1 MTRHL
6 LVTND
11 FPPKV
16 GGIQNYLWELWRRL
30 PPDDVV
36 VHTTPYEGSEA
47 FDAEQPFTVVRSTE
61 PWLLP
66 GPHLVRRVRRLAQRH
81 EVDLVVIDPAL
92 PAGLIGPSLDLPYAV
107 VVHGAEVAI
116 PGRLPGLKPLLRRVL
131 GSATGVIA
139 AGGYPALES
148 ERALRGRANRRAE
161 PPHTGEAVARAAR
174 ERSEQERETLPL
186 DANRSHLREWPL
198 NRNLAA
204 FVIPPGV
211 DTGRFRP
218 MDDGDRGRWR
228 DRLGLRPD
236 SPTVV
241 SVSRLVPRKGM
252 DTLVR
257 AAAILAAE
265 GRDLQVVIAGD
276 GRDRGRLGRLADRAG
291 APVRFLGRLG
301 DDEITSLVGCADV
314 FAMLCRT
321 RWRGLEQ
328 EGFGIVFL
336 EAAAAGV
343 PQVAGRS
350 GGAHEAVS
358 DGETGIVLDP
368 ATPKAA
374 AEAIG
379 TLLDDGRLRSR
390 MGAAARHRAVTAF
403 SYDLL
408 ADQLRLALDEMS
420 PR

>member
-36 VHTTPYEGSEA
+36 VHTTPYRGSA
-47 FDAEQPFTVVRSTE
+47 TFDAQQPFTVIRSRE

-66 GPHLVRRVRRLAQRH
+66 GPHLVRRVNRLAKRH
-81 EVDLVVIDPAL
+81 DADLVVIDPAL
-92 PAGLIGPSLDLPYAV
+92 PAGLVGPRLDLPYAV

-116 PGRLPGLKPLLRRVL
+116 PGRLPGVRRLLRDVL
-131 GSATGVIA
+131 DSAAGVIA
-139 AGGYPALES
+139 AGGYPALEC
-148 ERALRGRANRRAE
+148 ERALGR
-161 PPHTGEAVARAAR
+161 H
-174 ERSEQERETLPL
+174 LP
-186 DANRSHLREWPL
+186 
-198 NRNLAA
+198 A

-211 DTGRFRP
+211 DIERFRP
-218 MDDGDRGRWR
+218 ASRHERGLLRT
-228 DRLGLRPD
+228 RLGLRPEA
-236 SPTVV
+236 PTVV

-252 DTLVR
+252 DTLVQ
-257 AAAILAAE
+257 AAALLAAR

-276 GRDRGRLGRLADRAG
+276 GRDRGRLRSLAARTG
-291 APVRFLGRLG
+291 APVRLVGRLG
-301 DDEITSLVGCADV
+301 DDDVAALLGCADV

-328 EGFGIVFL
+328 EGFGIVYL

-350 GGAHEAVS
+350 GGAHEAVA
-358 DGETGIVLDP
+358 DGETGLVLNP
-368 ATPKAA
+368 ATPGAA

-379 TLLDDGRLRSR
+379 ALLDDGERRAA
-390 MGAAARHRAVTAF
+390 MGAAARQRAATSF

-408 ADQLRLALDEMS
+408 ADRLRRAIEEMS
-420 PR
+420 AP

>member
-36 VHTTPYEGSEA
+36 VHTTPYRGSA
-47 FDAEQPFTVVRSTE
+47 TFDAQQPFTVIRSRE

-66 GPHLVRRVRRLAQRH
+66 GPHLVRRVNRLAKRH
-81 EVDLVVIDPAL
+81 DADLVVIDPAL
-92 PAGLIGPSLDLPYAV
+92 PAGLVGPRLDLPYAV

-116 PGRLPGLKPLLRRVL
+116 PGRLPGVRRLLRNVL
-131 GSATGVIA
+131 DSAAGVIA
-139 AGGYPALES
+139 AGGYPALEC
-148 ERALRGRANRRAE
+148 ERALGR
-161 PPHTGEAVARAAR
+161 H
-174 ERSEQERETLPL
+174 LP
-186 DANRSHLREWPL
+186 
-198 NRNLAA
+198 A

-211 DTGRFRP
+211 DIERFRP
-218 MDDGDRGRWR
+218 ASRHERTLQR
-228 DRLGLRPD
+228 SRLGLQPEA
-236 SPTVV
+236 PTVV

-257 AAAILAAE
+257 AAALLAAR
-265 GRDLQVVIAGD
+265 GHDLQVVIVGD
-276 GRDRGRLGRLADRAG
+276 GRDRARLARLAARTG
-291 APVRFLGRLG
+291 APVRLLGRLG
-301 DDEITSLVGCADV
+301 DDDVAALLGCADV

-328 EGFGIVFL
+328 EGFGIVYL

-343 PQVAGRS
+343 PQIAGRS
-350 GGAHEAVS
+350 GGAHEAVA

-368 ATPKAA
+368 ATPGAA
-374 AEAIG
+374 AEAIAD
-379 TLLDDGRLRSR
+379 LLDDGERRTE
-390 MGAAARHRAVTAF
+390 MGAAARQRAATAF

-408 ADQLRLALDEMS
+408 ADRLRRAIEEMS
-420 PR
+420 APRRNPRRRC

>member
-30 PPDDVV
+30 PPDEVM
-36 VHTTPYEGSEA
+36 VHTTPHKDSAA
-47 FDAEQPFTVVRSTE
+47 FDAAQPFPVIRSRE

-66 GPHLVRRVRRLAQRH
+66 GPHLVRRVNRLAERH
-81 EVDLVVIDPAL
+81 GAQLVVIDPAL
-92 PAGLIGPSLDLPYAV
+92 PAGLVGRSLDLPYAV

-116 PGRLPGLKPLLRRVL
+116 PGRLPGTRQLLRRVL
-131 GSATGVIA
+131 EGASGVIA
-139 AGGYPALES
+139 AGNYPATEC
-148 ERALRGRANRRAE
+148 ERALGDS
-161 PPHTGEAVARAAR
+161 PQT
-174 ERSEQERETLPL
+174 
-186 DANRSHLREWPL
+186 
-198 NRNLAA
+198 

-218 MDDGDRGRWR
+218 IDESERAAVR

-236 SPTVV
+236 APTVV

-257 AAAILAAE
+257 AAGVLAE
-265 GRDLQVVIAGD
+265 THGDLQVVIAGD
-276 GRDRGRLGRLADRAG
+276 GRDQRRLSRLADRSTAPVTLLGRLADENIPA
-291 APVRFLGRLG
+291 LY
-301 DDEITSLVGCADV
+301 GCADV

-336 EAAAAGV
+336 EAAASGV
-343 PQVAGRS
+343 PQVAGSS

-358 DGETGIVLDP
+358 HRVTGIVLEE
-368 ATPKAA
+368 ATADSAA
-374 AEAIG
+374 RAIG
-379 TLLDDGRLRSR
+379 ALLDDGDRRR
-390 MGAAARHRAVTAF
+390 EMGAAARRRAASTFSYSALADRLHRAIEQMAQPLTV
-403 SYDLL
+403 
-408 ADQLRLALDEMS
+408 
-420 PR
+420 

>member
-36 VHTTPYEGSEA
+36 VHTTPYAGSAA

-61 PWLLP
+61 RWLLP

-92 PAGLIGPSLDLPYAV
+92 PAGLIGPRLGLPYGV

-116 PGRLPGLKPLLRRVL
+116 PGRLPVLRPLLRRVL
-131 GSATGVIA
+131 DSATGVIA

-148 ERALRGRANRRAE
+148 ERALGR
-161 PPHTGEAVARAAR
+161 H
-174 ERSEQERETLPL
+174 
-186 DANRSHLREWPL
+186 
-198 NRNLAA
+198 LAA
-204 FVIPPGV
+204 FMIPPGV
-211 DTGRFRP
+211 DTERFRP
-218 MDDGDRGRWR
+218 MDDPDRDRWR

-276 GRDRGRLGRLADRAG
+276 GRDRVQG
-291 APVRFLGRLG
+291 
-301 DDEITSLVGCADV
+301 
-314 FAMLCRT
+314 
-321 RWRGLEQ
+321 
-328 EGFGIVFL
+328 
-336 EAAAAGV
+336 
-343 PQVAGRS
+343 
-350 GGAHEAVS
+350 
-358 DGETGIVLDP
+358 
-368 ATPKAA
+368 
-374 AEAIG
+374 
-379 TLLDDGRLRSR
+379 
-390 MGAAARHRAVTAF
+390 
-403 SYDLL
+403 
-408 ADQLRLALDEMS
+408 
-420 PR
+420 

>member
-30 PPDDVV
+30 PPDEVM
-36 VHTTPYEGSEA
+36 VHTTPHKDSAA
-47 FDAEQPFTVVRSTE
+47 FDAAQPFSVIRSRE

-66 GPHLVRRVRRLAQRH
+66 GPHLVRRVNRLAERH
-81 EVDLVVIDPAL
+81 GAQLVVIDPAL
-92 PAGLIGPSLDLPYAV
+92 PAGLVGRSLDLPYAV

-116 PGRLPGLKPLLRRVL
+116 PGRLPGTRQLLRRVL
-131 GSATGVIA
+131 EGASGVIA
-139 AGGYPALES
+139 AGNYPATEC
-148 ERALRGRANRRAE
+148 ERALGDS
-161 PPHTGEAVARAAR
+161 PQT
-174 ERSEQERETLPL
+174 
-186 DANRSHLREWPL
+186 
-198 NRNLAA
+198 

-218 MDDGDRGRWR
+218 IDESERAAVR

-236 SPTVV
+236 APTVV

-257 AAAILAAE
+257 AAGVLAE
-265 GRDLQVVIAGD
+265 THPDLQVVIAGD
-276 GRDRGRLGRLADRAG
+276 GRDRRRLSRLADRSRAHVTLPGRLADENIPA
-291 APVRFLGRLG
+291 LY
-301 DDEITSLVGCADV
+301 GCADV

-336 EAAAAGV
+336 EAAASGV
-343 PQVAGRS
+343 PQVAGSS
-350 GGAHEAVS
+350 GGADEAVS
-358 DGETGIVLDP
+358 HGATGIVLEE
-368 ATPKAA
+368 ATADSAA
-374 AEAIG
+374 RAIG
-379 TLLDDGRLRSR
+379 ALLDDGDRRR
-390 MGAAARHRAVTAF
+390 EMGAAARHRAGSTF
-403 SYDLL
+403 SYSAL
-408 ADQLRLALDEMS
+408 ADRLHRAIEQMAQPLTV
-420 PR
+420 

>member
-36 VHTTPYEGSEA
+36 VHTTPHQGSA
-47 FDAEQPFTVVRSTE
+47 TFDAQQPFTVIRSRE

-66 GPHLVRRVRRLAQRH
+66 GPHLVRRVNRLAKSH
-81 EVDLVVIDPAL
+81 GADLVVIDPAL
-92 PAGLIGPSLDLPYAV
+92 PAGLVGPRLDLPYAV

-116 PGRLPGLKPLLRRVL
+116 PGRLPGVRRLLREVL
-131 GSATGVIA
+131 DSAAGVIA
-139 AGGYPALES
+139 AGGYPALEC
-148 ERALRGRANRRAE
+148 ERALGR
-161 PPHTGEAVARAAR
+161 H
-174 ERSEQERETLPL
+174 LP
-186 DANRSHLREWPL
+186 
-198 NRNLAA
+198 A

-211 DTGRFRP
+211 DIERFRP
-218 MDDGDRGRWR
+218 ASRHERTLLR
-228 DRLGLRPD
+228 SRLGLRPEA
-236 SPTVV
+236 PTVV

-257 AAAILAAE
+257 AAALLAAR
-265 GRDLQVVIAGD
+265 GRDLQVVIVGD
-276 GRDRGRLGRLADRAG
+276 GRDRGRLRRLAARTG
-291 APVRFLGRLG
+291 APVRLLGRLG
-301 DDEITSLVGCADV
+301 DDDVAALLGCADV

-328 EGFGIVFL
+328 EGFGIVYL

-350 GGAHEAVS
+350 GGAHEAVA
-358 DGETGIVLDP
+358 DGETGLVLDP
-368 ATPKAA
+368 ATPGAA

-379 TLLDDGRLRSR
+379 ALLDDGERRAA
-390 MGAAARHRAVTAF
+390 MGAAARQRAATSF

-408 ADQLRLALDEMS
+408 ADRLRRAIEEMS
-420 PR
+420 AP

>member
-30 PPDDVV
+30 PPEDVV
-36 VHTTPYEGSEA
+36 VHTTPYEGADA
-47 FDAEQPFTVVRSTE
+47 FDAAQPFTVTRSRE

-66 GPHLVRRVRRLAQRH
+66 GPHLVRRVRRLAQNH
-81 EVDLVVIDPAL
+81 AVDLVVIDPAL
-92 PAGLIGPSLDLPYAV
+92 PAGLIGPRLNLPYAV
-107 VVHGAEVAI
+107 IVHGAEVAI
-116 PGRLPGLKPLLRRVL
+116 PARLPGTRRLLRTVL
-131 GSATGVIA
+131 DGAVGVIA
-139 AGGYPALES
+139 AGGYAAREC
-148 ERALRGRANRRAE
+148 ERALGH
-161 PPHTGEAVARAAR
+161 P
-174 ERSEQERETLPL
+174 LPAL
-186 DANRSHLREWPL
+186 
-198 NRNLAA
+198 
-204 FVIPPGV
+204 VIPPGV
-211 DTGRFRP
+211 DIDRFKPQTGAERIEAR
-218 MDDGDRGRWR
+218 R
-228 DRLGLRPD
+228 RLELQVEA
-236 SPTVV
+236 PTVV

-257 AAAILAAE
+257 SAALLAGVRE
-265 GRDLQVVIAGD
+265 DLQVVIAGR
-276 GRDRGRLGRLADRAG
+276 GRDRRRLTRLATRVG
-291 APVRFLGRLG
+291 APVRLAGRLS
-301 DDEITSLVGCADV
+301 DDDLVALYGCADV

-350 GGAHEAVS
+350 GGAHEAVA

-368 ATPKAA
+368 ATPQSA

-379 TLLDDGRLRSR
+379 ALLDDGARRTK
-390 MGAAARHRAVTAF
+390 MGGAARRRAEADF
-403 SYDLL
+403 SYDIL
-408 ADQLRLALDEMS
+408 AGQLSRALHNMVKQPS
-420 PR
+420 G

>member
-11 FPPKV
+11 FPPKG

-36 VHTTPYEGSEA
+36 VHTTPYTGAAA
-47 FDAEQPFTVVRSTE
+47 FDAEQPFTVIRSTE

-66 GPHLVRRVRRLAQRH
+66 GPHLARRVRRLAQRH
-81 EVDLVVIDPAL
+81 DIELVVIDPAL

-116 PGRLPGLKPLLRRVL
+116 PARLPGLQPLLRRVL
-131 GSATGVIA
+131 GSAAGVIA
-139 AGGYPALES
+139 AGGYAAVEC
-148 ERALRGRANRRAE
+148 ERALGRD
-161 PPHTGEAVARAAR
+161 
-174 ERSEQERETLPL
+174 L
-186 DANRSHLREWPL
+186 DA
-198 NRNLAA
+198 
-204 FVIPPGV
+204 FVVPPGV
-211 DTGRFRP
+211 DTERFSP
-218 MDDGDRGRWR
+218 VDDQERVRRRG
-228 DRLGLRPD
+228 RLGLRPG
-236 SPTVV
+236 SSTVV

-252 DTLVR
+252 DTLVQ

-276 GRDRGRLGRLADRAG
+276 GRERRRLRRLAVRAG
-291 APVRFLGRLG
+291 APVRLLGRLS
-301 DDEITSLVGCADV
+301 DDDVTALIGCADV

-321 RWRGLEQ
+321 RWRGLEE

-368 ATPKAA
+368 ATPEAA
-374 AEAIG
+374 AAAIG
-379 TLLDDGRLRSR
+379 TLLDDGERRSR
-390 MGAAARHRAVTAF
+390 MGAAARQRAETAF

-408 ADQLRLALDEMS
+408 ADRLRAAIDAMS
-420 PR
+420 K

>member
-1 MTRHL
+1 MIRHL

-16 GGIQNYLWELWRRL
+16 GGIQNYLWELWSRL

-36 VHTTPYEGSEA
+36 VHTTPYAGSTA
-47 FDAEQPFTVVRSTE
+47 FDAEQPFTVIRSRE

-66 GPHLVRRVRRLAQRH
+66 GPHLVRRVNRLAARH
-81 EVDLVVIDPAL
+81 HVDLVVIDPAL
-92 PAGLIGPSLDLPYAV
+92 PAGLIGPRLDLPYAV

-116 PGRLPGLKPLLRRVL
+116 PARLPGLQRLLRNVL
-131 GSATGVIA
+131 DSAAGVIA
-139 AGGYPALES
+139 AGSYPALEC
-148 ERALRGRANRRAE
+148 ERLLD
-161 PPHTGEAVARAAR
+161 
-174 ERSEQERETLPL
+174 RSLPVF
-186 DANRSHLREWPL
+186 A
-198 NRNLAA
+198 
-204 FVIPPGV
+204 IPPGV
-211 DTGRFRP
+211 DIERFRP
-218 MDDGDRGRWR
+218 ASHHERVLSRR
-228 DRLGLRPD
+228 RLGLQPET
-236 SPTVV
+236 PTVV

-257 AAAILAAE
+257 AAALLAGG
-265 GRDLQVVIAGD
+265 GRNLQVVIAGD
-276 GRDRGRLGRLADRAG
+276 GRDRRRLTRLAIRAG
-291 APVRFLGRLG
+291 APVRLLGRLG
-301 DDEITSLVGCADV
+301 NDDIAALVGCADV

-350 GGAHEAVS
+350 GGAHEAVA

-368 ATPKAA
+368 ATPTAA

-379 TLLDDGRLRSR
+379 ALLADDERRSR
-390 MGAAARHRAVTAF
+390 MGAAARQRAAMAF
-403 SYDLL
+403 SYDVL
-408 ADQLRLALDEMS
+408 ADRLRRAIDGMS
-420 PR
+420 EQSSS

>member
-30 PPDDVV
+30 PPTDVV
-36 VHTTPYEGSEA
+36 VHTTPYEGADA
-47 FDAEQPFTVVRSTE
+47 FDAAQPFTVTRSRE

-66 GPHLVRRVRRLAQRH
+66 GPHLVSRVRRLAH
-81 EVDLVVIDPAL
+81 SHDVDLVVIDPAL
-92 PAGLIGPSLDLPYAV
+92 PAGLVGPRLDLPYAV
-107 VVHGAEVAI
+107 IVHGAEVAV
-116 PGRLPGLKPLLRRVL
+116 PARLPGTRRLLGRVL
-131 GSATGVIA
+131 DGAAGVIA
-139 AGGYPALES
+139 AGGYAAREC
-148 ERALRGRANRRAE
+148 ERALGR
-161 PPHTGEAVARAAR
+161 PVPTF
-174 ERSEQERETLPL
+174 L
-186 DANRSHLREWPL
+186 
-198 NRNLAA
+198 
-204 FVIPPGV
+204 IPPGV
-211 DTGRFRP
+211 DIDRFKPQSAAERVET
-218 MDDGDRGRWR
+218 RR
-228 DRLGLRPD
+228 RLGLQAEA
-236 SPTVV
+236 PTVV

-257 AAAILAAE
+257 SAALLA
-265 GRDLQVVIAGD
+265 GVRGDLQVVIAGR
-276 GRDRGRLGRLADRAG
+276 GRDRRRLTRLAASVG
-291 APVRFLGRLG
+291 APVRLPGRLS
-301 DDEITSLVGCADV
+301 DDDLVSLYGCADV

-350 GGAHEAVS
+350 GGAHEAVA

-368 ATPKAA
+368 ATPQSA

-379 TLLDDGRLRSR
+379 ALLDDPERRKEMGDASR
-390 MGAAARHRAVTAF
+390 RRAESGF
-403 SYDLL
+403 SYDVL
-408 ADQLRLALDEMS
+408 AGQLSRALDDLVRQS
-420 PR
+420 SG

>member
-36 VHTTPYEGSEA
+36 VHTTPYAGAAA
-47 FDAEQPFTVVRSTE
+47 FDAEQPFTVIRSTE

-81 EVDLVVIDPAL
+81 DVDLVVIDPAL

-116 PGRLPGLKPLLRRVL
+116 PARLPGLRPLLRRVL
-131 GSATGVIA
+131 GSAAGVIA
-139 AGGYPALES
+139 AGGYAAAEC
-148 ERALRGRANRRAE
+148 ERALGR
-161 PPHTGEAVARAAR
+161 
-174 ERSEQERETLPL
+174 
-186 DANRSHLREWPL
+186 D
-198 NRNLAA
+198 LAA
-204 FVIPPGV
+204 FVVPPGV
-211 DTGRFRP
+211 DTERFSP
-218 MDDGDRGRWR
+218 VGDQERVRRRGH
-228 DRLGLRPD
+228 LGLRPG
-236 SPTVV
+236 SSTVV

-252 DTLVR
+252 DTLVQ

-265 GRDLQVVIAGD
+265 GRDLQVAIAGD
-276 GRDRGRLGRLADRAG
+276 GRERRRLRRLAVRAG
-291 APVRFLGRLG
+291 APVRFLGRLS
-301 DDEITSLVGCADV
+301 DDDVAALIGCADV

-368 ATPKAA
+368 ATPQAA

-379 TLLDDGRLRSR
+379 ALLDDGERRSR
-390 MGAAARHRAVTAF
+390 MGAAARQRAETAF

-408 ADQLRLALDEMS
+408 ADRLRAAIDAMS
-420 PR
+420 K

>member
-30 PPDDVV
+30 PPEEVV
-36 VHTTPYEGSEA
+36 VHTTPYEGAAA
-47 FDAEQPFTVVRSTE
+47 FDAAQPFTVIRARE

-66 GPHLVRRVRRLAQRH
+66 GPHLARRVNRLAERH
-81 EVDLVVIDPAL
+81 DVDLVVIDPAL
-92 PAGLIGPSLDLPYAV
+92 PAGLIGGRLDRPYAV

-116 PGRLPGLKPLLRRVL
+116 PGRLPGTRRLLRGVL
-131 GSATGVIA
+131 DAAAGVIA
-139 AGGYPALES
+139 AGGYPAFEC
-148 ERALRGRANRRAE
+148 ERALGR
-161 PPHTGEAVARAAR
+161 P
-174 ERSEQERETLPL
+174 LP
-186 DANRSHLREWPL
+186 
-198 NRNLAA
+198 A

-211 DTGRFRP
+211 DTVRFRP
-218 MDDGDRGRWR
+218 PTTEER
-228 DRLGLRPD
+228 DQACRRLGLRPGA
-236 SPTVV
+236 PTVV

-257 AAAILAAE
+257 AAGLVAD
-265 GRDLQVVIAGD
+265 RRHNLQVVIAGA
-276 GRDRGRLGRLADRAG
+276 GRDRRRLARLATKVGAPVQLLGRLD
-291 APVRFLGRLG
+291 
-301 DDEITSLVGCADV
+301 DDEVAALYGCADV

-321 RWRGLEQ
+321 RWWGLEQ

-350 GGAHEAVS
+350 GGAHEAVV
-358 DGETGIVLDP
+358 DGETGTVLDP
-368 ATPKAA
+368 ATAPAA

-379 TLLDDGRLRSR
+379 ALLDDGALRRR
-390 MGAAARHRAVTAF
+390 MGAAGRRRAEASF
-403 SYDLL
+403 SYDVL
-408 ADQLRLALDEMS
+408 AGQLRTAIGEMARQS
-420 PR
+420 RP

>member
-30 PPDDVV
+30 PADDVV
-36 VHTTPYEGSEA
+36 VHTTPYAGAAA
-47 FDAEQPFTVVRSTE
+47 FDAEQPFTVVRSRE

-66 GPHLVRRVRRLAQRH
+66 GPHLVRRVNRLAERH
-81 EVDLVVIDPAL
+81 DVDLVVIDPAL
-92 PAGLIGPSLDLPYAV
+92 PAGLIGPRLDRPYAV

-116 PGRLPGLKPLLRRVL
+116 PARLPGLQRLLRRVL
-131 GSATGVIA
+131 YSATGVIA
-139 AGGYPALES
+139 AGGYPAREC
-148 ERALRGRANRRAE
+148 ERILGQ
-161 PPHTGEAVARAAR
+161 H
-174 ERSEQERETLPL
+174 LP
-186 DANRSHLREWPL
+186 
-198 NRNLAA
+198 A

-211 DTGRFRP
+211 DTERFRP
-218 MDDGDRGRWR
+218 AGHQERTESRR
-228 DRLGLRPD
+228 RLGLRPGT
-236 SPTVV
+236 STVV

-257 AAAILAAE
+257 ASGLLAAQ
-265 GRDLQVVIAGD
+265 GREVQVAIAGD
-276 GRDRGRLGRLADRAG
+276 GRDRVRLRRLAARARAPVRLLGRL
-291 APVRFLGRLG
+291 P
-301 DDEITSLVGCADV
+301 DDDVAALVGSADV

-350 GGAHEAVS
+350 GGAHEAVA
-358 DGETGIVLDP
+358 DGETGVVLDET
-368 ATPKAA
+368 TPAA
-374 AEAIG
+374 AAAAIAA
-379 TLLDDGRLRSR
+379 LLDDTELRSQ
-390 MGAAARHRAVTAF
+390 MGAAARQRAETAF

-408 ADQLRLALDEMS
+408 ADRLRVAIDEMS
-420 PR
+420 RRSGS

>member
-36 VHTTPYEGSEA
+36 VHTTPHQGSA
-47 FDAEQPFTVVRSTE
+47 TFDAQQPFTVIRSRE

-66 GPHLVRRVRRLAQRH
+66 GPHLVRRVNRLAKSH
-81 EVDLVVIDPAL
+81 GADLVVIDPAL
-92 PAGLIGPSLDLPYAV
+92 PAGLVGPRLDLPYAV

-116 PGRLPGLKPLLRRVL
+116 PGRLPGVRRLLRQVL
-131 GSATGVIA
+131 DSAAGVIA
-139 AGGYPALES
+139 AGGYPALEC
-148 ERALRGRANRRAE
+148 ERALGRR
-161 PPHTGEAVARAAR
+161 
-174 ERSEQERETLPL
+174 LP
-186 DANRSHLREWPL
+186 
-198 NRNLAA
+198 A

-211 DTGRFRP
+211 DIERFRP
-218 MDDGDRGRWR
+218 ASRHERTLQR
-228 DRLGLRPD
+228 SRLGLRPEA
-236 SPTVV
+236 PTVV

-257 AAAILAAE
+257 AAALLAAR
-265 GRDLQVVIAGD
+265 GRDLQVVIVGD
-276 GRDRGRLGRLADRAG
+276 GRDRGRLRRLAARTG
-291 APVRFLGRLG
+291 APVRLLGRLG
-301 DDEITSLVGCADV
+301 DDDVAALLGCADV

-328 EGFGIVFL
+328 EGFGIVYL

-343 PQVAGRS
+343 PQIAGRS
-350 GGAHEAVS
+350 GGAHEAVA
-358 DGETGIVLDP
+358 DGETGMVLDP
-368 ATPKAA
+368 ATPGAA
-374 AEAIG
+374 AQAIG
-379 TLLDDGRLRSR
+379 ALLDDGERRTE
-390 MGAAARHRAVTAF
+390 MGAAARQRAATAF

-408 ADQLRLALDEMS
+408 ADQLRRAIEEMS
-420 PR
+420 APRRNPGRRC

>member
-30 PPDDVV
+30 PPTDVV
-36 VHTTPYEGSEA
+36 VHTTPHAGSAA
-47 FDAEQPFTVVRSTE
+47 FDAEQPFTVIRSRE

-66 GPHLVRRVRRLAQRH
+66 GPHLAGRVRRIAARH
-81 EVDLVVIDPAL
+81 DVELVVIDPAL
-92 PAGLIGPSLDLPYAV
+92 PAGLIGPHLDVPYAV

-116 PGRLPGLKPLLRRVL
+116 PGRLPVLRPLLRRVL
-131 GSATGVIA
+131 DSAAGVIS
-139 AGGYPALES
+139 AGGYPALEC
-148 ERALRGRANRRAE
+148 ERALGRRM
-161 PPHTGEAVARAAR
+161 
-174 ERSEQERETLPL
+174 
-186 DANRSHLREWPL
+186 
-198 NRNLAA
+198 AA
-204 FVIPPGV
+204 FMIPPGV
-211 DTGRFRP
+211 DTERFSP
-218 MDDGDRGRWR
+218 ASDREQVRLR
-228 DRLGLRPD
+228 ARLGLRPNT
-236 SPTVV
+236 PTVV

-257 AAAILAAE
+257 AASILAAE
-265 GRDLQVVIAGD
+265 GRDVQVVIAGD
-276 GRDRGRLGRLADRAG
+276 GRERGRLGRLATRVG
-291 APVRFLGRLG
+291 APVRLLGRL
-301 DDEITSLVGCADV
+301 DDDDVTALVGGADV
-314 FAMLCRT
+314 FAMLCRS

-358 DGETGIVLDP
+358 DGETGVVLDP
-368 ATPKAA
+368 ATPHSA

-379 TLLDDGRLRSR
+379 TLLADRELRAR
-390 MGAAARHRAVTAF
+390 MGAAARQRAVTTF

-408 ADQLRLALDEMS
+408 ADRLRLALEEMS
-420 PR
+420 

>member
-30 PPDDVV
+30 PPEDVV
-36 VHTTPYEGSEA
+36 VHTTPYEGADA
-47 FDAEQPFTVVRSTE
+47 FDAAQPFAVTRSRE

-66 GPHLVRRVRRLAQRH
+66 GPHLVRRVQRLARSH
-81 EVDLVVIDPAL
+81 AVDLVVIDPAL
-92 PAGLIGPSLDLPYAV
+92 PAGLIGPRLDLPYSV
-107 VVHGAEVAI
+107 IVHGAEVAI
-116 PGRLPGLKPLLRRVL
+116 PARLPGTRRLLRRVL
-131 GSATGVIA
+131 DGAAGVIA
-139 AGGYPALES
+139 AGGYAAQEC
-148 ERALRGRANRRAE
+148 ERALGR
-161 PPHTGEAVARAAR
+161 P
-174 ERSEQERETLPL
+174 LPAYL
-186 DANRSHLREWPL
+186 
-198 NRNLAA
+198 
-204 FVIPPGV
+204 IPPGV
-211 DTGRFRP
+211 DTDRFKPQTAAERVEA
-218 MDDGDRGRWR
+218 RR
-228 DRLGLRPD
+228 RLELQIEA
-236 SPTVV
+236 PTVV

-257 AAAILAAE
+257 AAALLA
-265 GRDLQVVIAGD
+265 GVHRDLQVVIAGR
-276 GRDRGRLGRLADRAG
+276 GRDRRRLTRLAASLD
-291 APVRFLGRLG
+291 APVRLPGRLS
-301 DDEITSLVGCADV
+301 DDDLVALYGCADV

-368 ATPKAA
+368 ATPQSA

-379 TLLDDGRLRSR
+379 ALLDDPAHRRE
-390 MGAAARHRAVTAF
+390 MGDAARRRADAEF
-403 SYDLL
+403 SYDAL
-408 ADQLRLALDEMS
+408 ADQLGRALRDMVRQS
-420 PR
+420 SG

>member
-30 PPDDVV
+30 PPEEVV
-36 VHTTPYEGSEA
+36 VHTTPYEGAAA
-47 FDAEQPFTVVRSTE
+47 FDAAQPFTVIRARE

-66 GPHLVRRVRRLAQRH
+66 GPHLARRVNRLAERH
-81 EVDLVVIDPAL
+81 DVDLVVIDPAL
-92 PAGLIGPSLDLPYAV
+92 PAGLIGGRLDRPYAV

-116 PGRLPGLKPLLRRVL
+116 PGRLPGTRRLLRGVL
-131 GSATGVIA
+131 DAAAGVIA
-139 AGGYPALES
+139 AGGYPAFEC
-148 ERALRGRANRRAE
+148 ERALGR
-161 PPHTGEAVARAAR
+161 P
-174 ERSEQERETLPL
+174 LP
-186 DANRSHLREWPL
+186 
-198 NRNLAA
+198 A

-211 DTGRFRP
+211 DMVRFRP
-218 MDDGDRGRWR
+218 PTTEER
-228 DRLGLRPD
+228 DQACRRLGLRPGA
-236 SPTVV
+236 PTVV

-257 AAAILAAE
+257 AAGLVAD
-265 GRDLQVVIAGD
+265 RRHNLQVVIAGA
-276 GRDRGRLGRLADRAG
+276 GRDRRRLARLATKVGAPVQLLGRLD
-291 APVRFLGRLG
+291 
-301 DDEITSLVGCADV
+301 DDEVAALYGCADV

-321 RWRGLEQ
+321 RWWGLEQ

-350 GGAHEAVS
+350 GGAHEAVV
-358 DGETGIVLDP
+358 DGETGTVLDP
-368 ATPKAA
+368 ATAPAA

-379 TLLDDGRLRSR
+379 ALLDDGELRRR
-390 MGAAARHRAVTAF
+390 MGAAGRRRAKASF
-403 SYDLL
+403 SYDVL
-408 ADQLRLALDEMS
+408 AGQLRTAISEMARQS
-420 PR
+420 RP

>member
-30 PPDDVV
+30 PPTDVV
-36 VHTTPYEGSEA
+36 VHTTPYEGADA
-47 FDAEQPFTVVRSTE
+47 FDAAQPFTVIRSRE

-66 GPHLVRRVRRLAQRH
+66 GPHLVSRVRRLAHRH
-81 EVDLVVIDPAL
+81 AVDLVVIDPAL
-92 PAGLIGPSLDLPYAV
+92 PAGLVGPRLDLPYAV
-107 VVHGAEVAI
+107 IVHGAEVAV
-116 PGRLPGLKPLLRRVL
+116 PARLPGTRRLLGRVL
-131 GSATGVIA
+131 DGAAGVIA
-139 AGGYPALES
+139 AGGYAAREC
-148 ERALRGRANRRAE
+148 ERALGR
-161 PPHTGEAVARAAR
+161 PVPTF
-174 ERSEQERETLPL
+174 L
-186 DANRSHLREWPL
+186 
-198 NRNLAA
+198 
-204 FVIPPGV
+204 IPPGV
-211 DTGRFRP
+211 DIDRFKPQSAAERVET
-218 MDDGDRGRWR
+218 RR
-228 DRLGLRPD
+228 RLGLQAEA
-236 SPTVV
+236 PTVV

-257 AAAILAAE
+257 SAALLA
-265 GRDLQVVIAGD
+265 GVRGDLQVVIAGR
-276 GRDRGRLGRLADRAG
+276 GRDRRRLTRLAASVG
-291 APVRFLGRLG
+291 APVRLPGRLS
-301 DDEITSLVGCADV
+301 DDDLVSLYGCADV

-350 GGAHEAVS
+350 GGAHEAVA

-368 ATPKAA
+368 ATPQSA

-379 TLLDDGRLRSR
+379 ALLDDPERRKEMGDASR
-390 MGAAARHRAVTAF
+390 RRAESGF
-403 SYDLL
+403 SYDVL
-408 ADQLRLALDEMS
+408 AGQLSRALDDLVRQS
-420 PR
+420 SG

>member
-36 VHTTPYEGSEA
+36 VHTTPYAGAAA

-66 GPHLVRRVRRLAQRH
+66 GPHLVRRVRRLAHRH
-81 EVDLVVIDPAL
+81 DVDLVVIDPAL
-92 PAGLIGPSLDLPYAV
+92 PAGLIGPRLDLPYAV

-116 PGRLPGLKPLLRRVL
+116 PARLPVLQPLLRRVL
-131 GSATGVIA
+131 GSAAGVIA
-139 AGGYPALES
+139 AGGYAAVEC
-148 ERALRGRANRRAE
+148 ERALGRDL
-161 PPHTGEAVARAAR
+161 T
-174 ERSEQERETLPL
+174 
-186 DANRSHLREWPL
+186 
-198 NRNLAA
+198 A
-204 FVIPPGV
+204 FVVPPGV
-211 DTGRFRP
+211 DTERFSP
-218 MDDGDRGRWR
+218 VGDQERVRLRG
-228 DRLGLRPD
+228 RLGLRPG
-236 SPTVV
+236 SSTVV

-252 DTLVR
+252 DTLVQ

-265 GRDLQVVIAGD
+265 GRDLQAVIAGD
-276 GRDRGRLGRLADRAG
+276 GRERRRLRRLAVRVG
-291 APVRFLGRLG
+291 APVRFLGRLS
-301 DDEITSLVGCADV
+301 DDDVTALIGCADV

-368 ATPKAA
+368 ATPEAA

-379 TLLDDGRLRSR
+379 TLLDDGERRSR
-390 MGAAARHRAVTAF
+390 MGAAARQRAETAF

-408 ADQLRLALDEMS
+408 ADQLRLAIDEMS
-420 PR
+420 G